1 MTERRKAPK
10 VAKGNLRVSGFK
22 IPKDLTQLKS
32 LLAKDGL
39 GSKTI
44 HEKEPGQLGFGSDIN
59 QRQVGHWFTQ
69 HFACTCAILNENDQ
83 GKIEPAKIY
92 VISKG
97 SKRALVLSDGDD
109 EGDEDNVIQ
118 KATDAPAFARK
129 AAKTILGGTPSGK
142 HRVSLAWFLAD
153 SVVCSCYSTQHENA
167 LPFPN

>member
-1 MTERRKAPK
+1 MPQYFFSEVEFLQEDFAMMNNFTSQSRT
-10 VAKGNLRVSGFK
+10 L
-22 IPKDLTQLKS
+22 
-32 LLAKDGL
+32 
-39 GSKTI
+39 
-44 HEKEPGQLGFGSDIN
+44 
-59 QRQVGHWFTQ
+59 WFTQ

-142 HRVSLAWFLAD
+142 HQLEAFKGWLGCGELKLAELLEVAPEEEESDDNWGYKGVLPPLFLG
-153 SVVCSCYSTQHENA
+153 CI
-167 LPFPN
+167 